1 MAEAKQGDTVKVHYT
16 GKLNDGTVFG
26 SSVDREPLQL
36 TIGNG
41 QVIPDVEQAVVGM
54 NPGESKTVKVL
65 PEQAY
70 GLYQEEMV
78 VEVDRNQLPSDLELE
93 VGKQLQVRQQDGQK
107 AVVTV
112 VDVSESSVKLD
123 ANHPLAGE
131 ELTFDLQLVEII

>member
-1 MAEAKQGDTVKVHYT
+1 
-16 GKLNDGTVFG
+16 
-26 SSVDREPLQL
+26 
-36 TIGNG
+36 
-41 QVIPDVEQAVVGM
+41 
-54 NPGESKTVKVL
+54 
-65 PEQAY
+65 
-70 GLYQEEMV
+70 EMV

>member
-93 VGKQLQVRQQDGQK
+93 FGKQLQVRQQDGQK

>member
-36 TIGNG
+36 TIGKG
-41 QVIPDVEQAVVGM
+41 QVIQDVEQAVVGM
-54 NPGESKTVKVL
+54 NLGESKTVKVP

-70 GLYQEEMV
+70 GLYREEMV
-78 VEVDRNQLPSDLELE
+78 VEVDRNQIPSDLELE

-112 VDVSESSVKLD
+112 VDISESSVKLD